1 MLRSDHRRAETE
13 GRRWGKET
21 NNAVTCTRPSTAYA
35 VPASATRGRL
45 QLLATGLH
53 HTRKGGRG
61 YATTASFGAAG
72 QHAENDSA
80 TRSARTGTVIHD
92 ARRRAGQEAEE
103 DGWMDRGKTFSHQ
116 VPYQYQLAG
125 NDGMGALT
133 GRHGRSSSGA
143 QPLARSS
150 QNRSRRI
157 RYCRPVPVRR
167 GLRRAAQ
174 PGTPRTGECICTRQ
188 QRHTRWGKACPS
200 SPPPPPPSPR
210 ETHAHALADGRVR
223 RQRRQQRGHARRD
236 AVVTQTHAEMGWA
249 CSLPLPERA
258 AQARRLQLHG
268 TAQRNPAPMQC
279 STTAHTI
286 LCLCLVYI
294 EPYTH
299 TRMHGSPRT
308 REKTLQPTASLLHAS
323 AFSLELESSLFT
335 LPYWME
341 STGPATASQVNN
353 SQVTVG
359 VSGSYPPPCA
369 ALDLPAAACLVP

>member
-1 MLRSDHRRAETE
+1 
-13 GRRWGKET
+13 
-21 NNAVTCTRPSTAYA
+21 
-35 VPASATRGRL
+35 
-45 QLLATGLH
+45 
-53 HTRKGGRG
+53 
-61 YATTASFGAAG
+61 
-72 QHAENDSA
+72 
-80 TRSARTGTVIHD
+80 
-92 ARRRAGQEAEE
+92 
-103 DGWMDRGKTFSHQ
+103 MDRGKTFSHQ
-116 VPYQYQLAG
+116 VPYQLAG

-143 QPLARSS
+143 RPLARSS

-200 SPPPPPPSPR
+200 SPPPPPR
-210 ETHAHALADGRVR
+210 ETHAHALQTDGSGGNDDSREDMH
-223 RQRRQQRGHARRD
+223 GE
-236 AVVTQTHAEMGWA
+236 TQTHAEMGWA
-249 CSLPLPERA
+249 CSLPLPER
-258 AQARRLQLHG
+258 QQLRPEGCSCTAPRNG
-268 TAQRNPAPMQC
+268 TQHQC

-286 LCLCLVYI
+286 LCLCVVYI

-359 VSGSYPPPCA
+359 VSGSYPPPCRCSGPA
-369 ALDLPAAACLVP
+369 CRCLLGPLARCRCSTSLRTHDLLWWPARPAGQPSSTSSSPLIRARVRRVHASCLPASTMVLTCRPPSSPAARRRRRQQHAPAA

>member
-1 MLRSDHRRAETE
+1 MGQSLSVLSSSSSSQSQRDACACACRRTGPAATTTAE
-13 GRRWGKET
+13 R
-21 NNAVTCTRPSTAYA
+21 TCTARRS
-35 VPASATRGRL
+35 R
-45 QLLATGLH
+45 
-53 HTRKGGRG
+53 
-61 YATTASFGAAG
+61 
-72 QHAENDSA
+72 HA
-80 TRSARTGTVIHD
+80 D
-92 ARRRAGQEAEE
+92 ARR
-103 DGWMDRGKTFSHQ
+103 DGVG
-116 VPYQYQLAG
+116 L
-125 NDGMGALT
+125 
-133 GRHGRSSSGA
+133 
-143 QPLARSS
+143 QPAT
-150 QNRSRRI
+150 
-157 RYCRPVPVRR
+157 
-167 GLRRAAQ
+167 A
-174 PGTPRTGECICTRQ
+174 
-188 QRHTRWGKACPS
+188 
-200 SPPPPPPSPR
+200 R
-210 ETHAHALADGRVR
+210 ET
-223 RQRRQQRGHARRD
+223 
-236 AVVTQTHAEMGWA
+236 
-249 CSLPLPERA
+249 A

>member
-1 MLRSDHRRAETE
+1 MNAPVRSSPCRDRESESAERA
-13 GRRWGKET
+13 GGGKET

-116 VPYQYQLAG
+116 VPYQLAG

-143 QPLARSS
+143 RPLARSS
-150 QNRSRRI
+150 QSRSRSRI

-200 SPPPPPPSPR
+200 SPPPPPR
-210 ETHAHALADGRVR
+210 ETHAHALQTDGSGGNDDSREDMH
-223 RQRRQQRGHARRD
+223 GE
-236 AVVTQTHAEMGWA
+236 TQTHAEMGWA

-268 TAQRNPAPMQC
+268 TAQRNPTAPMLNY
-279 STTAHTI
+279 STHDTVPVRGLYRTVHAHTDAW
-286 LCLCLVYI
+286 L
-294 EPYTH
+294 
-299 TRMHGSPRT
+299 SPRT